1 MIKEILS
8 ATNLTCRA
16 RNGDADVEK
25 ELVATGRGG
34 VERTGQVGRVA
45 LTSIYT
51 QMASGELL
59 CGTGGSAGFSVMT

>member
-16 RNGDADVEK
+16 RNGEADVEK

-34 VERTGQVGRVA
+34 VEKTGQVGRVA

-51 QMASGELL
+51 HYHA
-59 CGTGGSAGFSVMT
+59 

>member
-8 ATNLTCRA
+8 ATKLICRA

-45 LTSIYT
+45 LTSIHT
-51 QMASGELL
+51 HFHS
-59 CGTGGSAGFSVMT
+59 